1 MTTDFQN
8 TLYTQ
13 DNLFVLYGLNSD
25 LVDLIYL
32 DPPFNSK
39 RMYSAPVGS
48 KAAGSSFK
56 DMWEWKDINEAYLEK
71 LTEKYP
77 TLVRFISS
85 IGNMHSKEM
94 MAYITYMAQRV
105 IELHRVLKDTGS
117 FYLHCD
123 PTASHYLK
131 GLLDIIFGKNNFRNE
146 IIWHYEKWT
155 APSKIQYQKNH
166 DVILHYSKSQ
176 NVKFNIQFHL
186 TDNLEEKYAKGY
198 STGGGAGSNGL
209 IIYDKNSLKAKQLAE
224 SGKYIVRYEEPKG
237 KPLSDV
243 WQIPIINPMSKERTG
258 YPTQKPL
265 ALLKRIIEASSKV
278 GDIVLDPFCGCATT
292 CVSAQMLNRK
302 WIGIDIA
309 EKSASI
315 LLERLSEAGNFLPND
330 KFVHRLDIP
339 KRTDVKEES
348 DKNPNV
354 KKQLFKEQEGKCN
367 GCHMDF
373 PEKIM
378 EVDHIVPKAKG
389 GGDYYENYQLLC
401 SACNRVK
408 GARPMD
414 YLRMKIKAIEEKL
427 KLQFTFGE

>member
-77 TLVRFISS
+77 ALSKFITT
-85 IGNMHSKEM
+85 IGSLHSKEM
-94 MAYITYMAQRV
+94 MAYVTYMTQRI
-105 IELHRVLKDTGS
+105 IELHRILKSTGS
-117 FYLHCD
+117 LYLHCD

-131 GLLDIIFGKNNFRNE
+131 LVLDEVFGKNNFRNE
-146 IIWHYEKWT
+146 IIWCYSNSGR
-155 APSKIQYQKNH
+155 SKKKFASKH
-166 DVILHYSKSQ
+166 DVILFYSKSESYHYEYRQ
-176 NVKFNIQFHL
+176 EIS
-186 TDNLEEKYAKGY
+186 EKYLESHYNQTDSEGRKCRIRTDHGKQR
-198 STGGGAGSNGL
+198 
-209 IIYDKNSLKAKQLAE
+209 IYYPEEGVTANDWWEDIPSLNSQA
-224 SGKYIVRYEEPKG
+224 
-237 KPLSDV
+237 
-243 WQIPIINPMSKERTG
+243 KERTG

-265 ALLKRIIEASSKV
+265 ALLNRIIEASSKV

-292 CVSAQMLNRK
+292 CVASEKLQRK
-302 WIGIDIA
+302 WIGIDIEENA
-309 EKSASI
+309 VKVLMKRFEDELGSLITNYIHLKK
-315 LLERLSEAGNFLPND
+315 P
-330 KFVHRLDIP
+330 P
-339 KRTDVKEES
+339 KRTDVEEIDVSNKTVKER
-348 DKNPNV
+348 
-354 KKQLFKEQEGKCN
+354 LFKEQEGCCN
-367 GCHMDF
+367 GCRTNF
-373 PEKIM
+373 EIRNF